1 MLCFILTTDENLV
14 LTGLGSHRH
23 VKADSMRANST
34 VDRSLLHINQL
45 PRRREVIAHT
55 LSRLLSLPED
65 GLTWARFMEPSVAS
79 GSAVSTSWTVD
90 EIYEQS

>member
-1 MLCFILTTDENLV
+1 
-14 LTGLGSHRH
+14 
-23 VKADSMRANST
+23 MRANST

-65 GLTWARFMEPSVAS
+65 GLTWARFHGTFCRLGFSCFNELDRRRNLR
-79 GSAVSTSWTVD
+79 AVVGPHPEVERT
-90 EIYEQS
+90 